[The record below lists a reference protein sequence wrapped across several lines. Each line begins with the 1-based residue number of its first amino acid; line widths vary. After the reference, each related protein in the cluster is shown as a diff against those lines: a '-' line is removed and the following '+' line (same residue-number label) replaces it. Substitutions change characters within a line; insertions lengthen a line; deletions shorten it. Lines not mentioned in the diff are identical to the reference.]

1 MVGSPRRRMTPEE
14 LAASK
19 AAANLKRRLRMLWS
33 GDSTIEEIADELVMA
48 PAEIDALAVSM
59 GLGERP
65 EVDLYEPDEKT
76 IRAACA
82 RIRAGWTPDERESR
96 LVGPPRGRL
105 E

>member
-1 MVGSPRRRMTPEE
+1 MTPEE

-33 GDSTIEEIADELVMA
+33 GDSTIEEIADELVMS
-48 PAEIDALAVSM
+48 EEQVSALAASM

-96 LVGPPRGRL
+96 LAGPPRGRL

>member
-1 MVGSPRRRMTPEE
+1 MTPEE

-33 GDSTIEEIADELVMA
+33 GDSTIEEIADELVMS
-48 PAEIDALAVSM
+48 EEQVSSLAASM

-96 LVGPPRGRL
+96 LAGPPRGRL